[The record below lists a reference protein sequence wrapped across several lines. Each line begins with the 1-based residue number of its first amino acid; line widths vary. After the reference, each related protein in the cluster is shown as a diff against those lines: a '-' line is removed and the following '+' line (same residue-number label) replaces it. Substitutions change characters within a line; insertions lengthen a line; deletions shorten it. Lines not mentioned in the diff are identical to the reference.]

1 MWRKSG
7 PRSVSTRGGRT
18 TTQAGGGAKEHVLR
32 RTEADE
38 GIDAPFYFL
47 DPTKREQWANS
58 LSLTRGVYFE
68 CLITREALEKQHVAM
83 RKAVEEAKKK
93 EGLKK
98 EVKELDK
105 LSFKAEKDRV
115 RVVQA
120 ALDKCAE
127 VEEECRKKHETVEN
141 LKSNIGELKAT
152 KSGLEKDIREICGEK
167 EDLIKL
173 MDSLQRDRDRLM
185 EKINRLTENVPDLAR
200 KSDNHPY
207 DRSHVPLSPNID
219 GFPVRDFDAERDLL
233 SELNRLTSRSQDLS
247 STRKGYMF
255 ETASTCGSEDDRKY
269 LTDISKSLSSLK
281 TKTGRFETG
290 ESVSRLKREVTS
302 LRYENTQLQAERDR
316 LRRMLGLP
324 GAGSPVNG
332 VVPLSEAKTKDRYSP
347 VEQETR
353 PNVMRSTT
361 KHPFSGFTVTTNIE
375 TTTIPRDT
383 PAVRTQA
390 VGGEQTIVTGGSSSA
405 TKPSVLESTERLA
418 NAAEPSALVSPP
430 RASPNATADSGFD
443 YRCSASSDHRITDS
457 QENMRG
463 EMKGSERNFESHT
476 GRSYAGVPS
485 KNVAWCDEI
494 IPTSGRFRADLD
506 DAKAMID
513 ALKEELN
520 ACQRERD
527 SLRQEKFDMKFLN
540 DTLLSDLERQKKA
553 NERLEEDNR
562 IQYKIATESGPPS
575 IATQAMIKRLERE
588 KQNLQTEVTA
598 LKLDRDRLRDRLKVA
613 SDAARTERMQSQ
625 NQTEALKLKIAS
637 LERNH
642 GEILSREASQKS
654 MTNNFRDQVMSLQRE
669 LTITRT
675 ELSQQR
681 AAANQLKLLCEEKE
695 RRVEK
700 LEVEGVGLHRQLASA
715 EKKLETCCKENGAL
729 KAEMQT
735 LQGQL
740 ARTRSFVDTV
750 SKEKDSLSNQLD
762 DRDVAIDK
770 ERSERA
776 KLMDEIRKLQSTLSS
791 TQSTLDK
798 TLAEC
803 DSREVELNSVRR
815 HMQQLTKELEAA
827 NMSRQ
832 GAFQEG
838 KRLQGDLTTAITDI
852 RSIKQ
857 ELDKCKAENE
867 DLRSQIQDY
876 VNEVKRFEEV
886 LAMKEDERNGLLE
899 QYKNLTVEASSLEVE
914 KSRLES
920 TSKNLKILLVAK
932 ETELDSTKGTMDAL
946 DRELRD
952 QRASKLGANVQLAD
966 CKSKLEQAEREL
978 KQMSAEKASTE
989 GDLNAVR
996 ELCTQLDLAK
1006 EQLTVQLSSVEKEKL
1021 RLLARVSDLE
1031 ATVDQTRNEAQNRR
1045 KEVEY
1050 LEQQLGV
1057 RRDTELVSHRQH
1069 RDLKDELESLQTE
1082 LAAMKTKL
1090 EMKAADVDH
1099 YRKESHDLQVEV
1111 EQMRLELTRAR
1122 GEKRELCDEL
1132 ERVRRRMGTPFLST
1146 ATPMDLSPS
1155 KRTTVLEEKNG
1166 LWTPQFMNLSSTY

>member
-1 MWRKSG
+1 
-7 PRSVSTRGGRT
+7 
-18 TTQAGGGAKEHVLR
+18 
-32 RTEADE
+32 
-38 GIDAPFYFL
+38 
-47 DPTKREQWANS
+47 
-58 LSLTRGVYFE
+58 
-68 CLITREALEKQHVAM
+68 
-83 RKAVEEAKKK
+83 
-93 EGLKK
+93 
-98 EVKELDK
+98 
-105 LSFKAEKDRV
+105 
-115 RVVQA
+115 
-120 ALDKCAE
+120 
-127 VEEECRKKHETVEN
+127 
-141 LKSNIGELKAT
+141 
-152 KSGLEKDIREICGEK
+152 
-167 EDLIKL
+167 
-173 MDSLQRDRDRLM
+173 
-185 EKINRLTENVPDLAR
+185 
-200 KSDNHPY
+200 
-207 DRSHVPLSPNID
+207 
-219 GFPVRDFDAERDLL
+219 
-233 SELNRLTSRSQDLS
+233 
-247 STRKGYMF
+247 
-255 ETASTCGSEDDRKY
+255 
-269 LTDISKSLSSLK
+269 
-281 TKTGRFETG
+281 
-290 ESVSRLKREVTS
+290 
-302 LRYENTQLQAERDR
+302 
-316 LRRMLGLP
+316 MLGLP

-405 TKPSVLESTERLA
+405 TKPS
-418 NAAEPSALVSPP
+418 
-430 RASPNATADSGFD
+430 
-443 YRCSASSDHRITDS
+443 
-457 QENMRG
+457 ENMRG

-740 ARTRSFVDTV
+740 ART
-750 SKEKDSLSNQLD
+750 
-762 DRDVAIDK
+762 
-770 ERSERA
+770 
-776 KLMDEIRKLQSTLSS
+776 
-791 TQSTLDK
+791 
-798 TLAEC
+798 
-803 DSREVELNSVRR
+803 
-815 HMQQLTKELEAA
+815 
-827 NMSRQ
+827 
-832 GAFQEG
+832 
-838 KRLQGDLTTAITDI
+838 
-852 RSIKQ
+852 
-857 ELDKCKAENE
+857 
-867 DLRSQIQDY
+867 
-876 VNEVKRFEEV
+876 
-886 LAMKEDERNGLLE
+886 
-899 QYKNLTVEASSLEVE
+899 
-914 KSRLES
+914 
-920 TSKNLKILLVAK
+920 
-932 ETELDSTKGTMDAL
+932 
-946 DRELRD
+946 
-952 QRASKLGANVQLAD
+952 
-966 CKSKLEQAEREL
+966 
-978 KQMSAEKASTE
+978 
-989 GDLNAVR
+989 
-996 ELCTQLDLAK
+996 
-1006 EQLTVQLSSVEKEKL
+1006 
-1021 RLLARVSDLE
+1021 
-1031 ATVDQTRNEAQNRR
+1031 
-1045 KEVEY
+1045 
-1050 LEQQLGV
+1050 
-1057 RRDTELVSHRQH
+1057 
-1069 RDLKDELESLQTE
+1069 
-1082 LAAMKTKL
+1082 
-1090 EMKAADVDH
+1090 
-1099 YRKESHDLQVEV
+1099 
-1111 EQMRLELTRAR
+1111 
-1122 GEKRELCDEL
+1122 
-1132 ERVRRRMGTPFLST
+1132 
-1146 ATPMDLSPS
+1146 
-1155 KRTTVLEEKNG
+1155 
-1166 LWTPQFMNLSSTY
+1166 